1 MRHKQGPL
9 EETMSI
15 TIDDA
20 NVVFAGDEMKG
31 KIKDLLLF
39 IGSKFQRSKNGFC
52 LFFDGRFC
60 IQEGSTIREGV
71 ANPMIY
77 FIDFSWDWQ
86 LKDMKHFIRVRDRQF
101 IIPLGSSLILFED
114 ANGIISTWT
123 NGAIKCS

>member
-39 IGSKFQRSKNGFC
+39 IGSKFQRSKNG
-52 LFFDGRFC
+52 
-60 IQEGSTIREGV
+60 S
-71 ANPMIY
+71 
-77 FIDFSWDWQ
+77 
-86 LKDMKHFIRVRDRQF
+86 
-101 IIPLGSSLILFED
+101 
-114 ANGIISTWT
+114 
-123 NGAIKCS
+123 